1 MNATAT
7 PRRFLARPRPGV
19 GLLMLLSGT
28 IWAGAAPCAEELPRS
43 PACRTALQALERAED
58 AIADT
63 AAAASAPTGVSAD
76 AERQRAVA
84 ARLQPLRQRV
94 ADVCLGGLTTSPPP
108 SQRTWIAPAPS
119 RAMAPPP
126 RARVPAPIP
135 EPLPQPRVDVPITI
149 SNCNAA
155 TCLGSDGSTL
165 TRVGPNLVGP
175 RGACTVHGA
184 FLRCP

>member
-1 MNATAT
+1 
-7 PRRFLARPRPGV
+7 
-19 GLLMLLSGT
+19 MLLSGT
-28 IWAGAAPCAEELPRS
+28 IWAGAASCAEELPRS

-63 AAAASAPTGVSAD
+63 AAAASAPRAD

-94 ADVCLGGLTTSPPP
+94 ADACLGGLTTSPPP
-108 SQRTWIAPAPS
+108 SQRTWIAPAPPQ
-119 RAMAPPP
+119 ALAPAP

-135 EPLPQPRVDVPITI
+135 EPLPPLPRVEAPVTI

-165 TRVGPNLVGP
+165 TRVGPHLVGP
-175 RGACTVHGA
+175 RGTCTVQGV